1 MKIRIKPS
9 FWLVLCLIF
18 YFQPAF
24 VAVALLS
31 SLIHEAGHM
40 AAILISGGSIQ
51 TFELSVFGAVFD
63 ANISRLSK
71 VQKVL
76 VYLSGPTVSIAASL
90 ILFCLCGKSF
100 SIICFSAGVI
110 NFTLGLINLLP
121 IRPLDGGNAL
131 TVLADSSIY
140 FKIMETG
147 FRIVFA
153 AVILAAAVYLKS
165 VFLLL
170 FLIYVLFVCRI

>member
-1 MKIRIKPS
+1 MYMFKYVTKRLGLMLFTFLIIVVMS
-9 FWLVLCLIF
+9 F
-18 YFQPAF
+18 
-24 VAVALLS
+24 
-31 SLIHEAGHM
+31 
-40 AAILISGGSIQ
+40 ILI
-51 TFELSVFGAVFD
+51 
-63 ANISRLSK
+63 K
-71 VQKVL
+71 
-76 VYLSGPTVSIAASL
+76 
-90 ILFCLCGKSF
+90 
-100 SIICFSAGVI
+100 
-110 NFTLGLINLLP
+110 LLP

-131 TVLADSSIY
+131 MVLADSSIY

>member
-1 MKIRIKPS
+1 
-9 FWLVLCLIF
+9 
-18 YFQPAF
+18 
-24 VAVALLS
+24 
-31 SLIHEAGHM
+31 M

-63 ANISRLSK
+63 ANISQLSK
-71 VQKVL
+71 VQKML

-90 ILFCLCGKSF
+90 ILFCLCGQSF

-131 TVLADSSIY
+131 MVLADSSIY